1 MDVGLVEREGGGVL
15 IDGQGFYSERYSDKK
30 FVTITKKK
38 RLKIENNFFQNNSE
52 KSGTLLARDTH
63 GNDPNFFRPNSGTRL
78 TLGGGQ
84 VLGFGVG
91 PELRTI

>member
-1 MDVGLVEREGGGVL
+1 LSKY
-15 IDGQGFYSERYSDKK
+15 Q
-30 FVTITKKK
+30 KKK
-38 RLKIENNFFQNNSE
+38 RLKIETNFFQNNSE
-52 KSGTLLARDTH
+52 KS